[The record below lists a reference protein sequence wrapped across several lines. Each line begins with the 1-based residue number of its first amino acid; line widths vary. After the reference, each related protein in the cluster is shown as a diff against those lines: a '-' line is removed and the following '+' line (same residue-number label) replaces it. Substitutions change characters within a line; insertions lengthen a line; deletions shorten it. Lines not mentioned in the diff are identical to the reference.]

1 MRNRR
6 TSKTVDRLG
15 RGLIIALG
23 AVAVTACTTT
33 SGTAGGTG
41 TPVGPH
47 AVADPAWTTFDQNGL
62 RTGVEVIPT
71 VGVMLPQSPGTEDLR
86 NGVPT
91 WVFHTTDPVSAARA

>member
-62 RTGVEVIPT
+62 RTGVDAS
-71 VGVMLPQSPGTEDLR
+71 GVSFSPATKAWTSPALDGSLY
-86 NGVPT
+86 GQPLI
-91 WVFHTTDPVSAARA
+91 AAGRV